1 MHEFSARGVT
11 IVAAGIDDYGNT
23 VHVHVKGQEAY
34 DIVMNILDPDIYT
47 VSFVDSIPQDND
59 KNRPLRA

>member
-1 MHEFSARGVT
+1 M
-11 IVAAGIDDYGNT
+11 AAGIDDYGNT
-23 VHVHVKGQEAY
+23 VHVHVKVQEAY